1 MRTELLNYEGS
12 VLEDLI
18 NCEENRA
25 LILVPWLGAPEHL
38 ITKELKSRKKI
49 VDLTRGLIRS
59 SIPRKG
65 ESGYFNPGNTFHPDN
80 SGRIFIVNM
89 SKLPFLGIR
98 RVLSFF
104 HTLGFRQEEVSV
116 LFMTKSYEEASNENS
131 MNKQKYAEM
140 SIMENHV
147 FLANQLFEYC
157 FGETDH
163 VHGTPD
169 EMTRNADVIIADNR
183 FACEIVEQNGEFIQR
198 ISPRNYQIIPIKRSG
213 KIFPLKPLINSI
225 LALTKTGSPYTLDN
239 DLYSLNYNRNG
250 AEEFF
255 DKLDKFTEAR
265 KEDGRLMDENERWLQ
280 RTEEEKRFYKAE
292 QMRAR
297 IDLQKAIREL
307 PVRFP
312 LDQDKVFDLGDFF
325 RDEW

>member
-1 MRTELLNYEGS
+1 
-12 VLEDLI
+12 VLEDLC
-18 NCEENRA
+18 NCEENSA
-25 LILVPWLGAPEHL
+25 LILVPWLGTPVHL
-38 ITKELKSRKKI
+38 IMKQLKGRKKVI
-49 VDLTRGLIRS
+49 DLTRGFIRT

-65 ESGYFNPGNTFHPDN
+65 EGGYFGPGNAFHPDN
-80 SGRIFIVNM
+80 SGRIYIVNM

-116 LFMTKSYEEASNENS
+116 LFMTKSYEEASNENR
-131 MNKQKYAEM
+131 MNKQKYSEM

-147 FLANQLFEYC
+147 YLANQLFEYC
-157 FGETDH
+157 FGTTDH

-169 EMTRNADVIIADNR
+169 AMTRNADVIIADNR
-183 FACEIVEQNGEFIQR
+183 FAVDIAEQNGEFVEKK
-198 ISPRNYQIIPIKRSG
+198 SPRNYQIIPINRSG
-213 KIFPLKPLINSI
+213 KIFPLKPLIHSI
-225 LALTKTGSPYTLDN
+225 LALTKAGSPYTRDN
-239 DLYSLNYNRNG
+239 DLYSLNFNRNG

-255 DKLDKFTEAR
+255 EKLDKFTEAR
-265 KEDGRLMDENERWLQ
+265 KEDCRLMDENERWLQ
-280 RTEEEKRFYKAE
+280 RTDEEKKFYRAE
-292 QMRAR
+292 FIRAG

>member
-1 MRTELLNYEGS
+1 MRKELLNYEGS
-12 VLEDLI
+12 VLEDLG

-25 LILVPWLGAPEHL
+25 LILVPWLGTPVHL
-38 ITKELKSRKKI
+38 ILKVLKNRKKVI
-49 VDLTRGLIRS
+49 DLTRGFIRT

-65 ESGYFNPGNTFHPDN
+65 EGGYFGPGNTFHPDN
-80 SGRIFIVNM
+80 SGRIFVVNM

-116 LFMTKSYEEASNENS
+116 LFMTKSYEEASNENR
-131 MNKQKYAEM
+131 MNKQRYAEM

-147 FLANQLFEYC
+147 YLANQLFEYC
-157 FGETDH
+157 FGGTDYI
-163 VHGTPD
+163 HGTPE

-183 FACEIVEQNGEFIQR
+183 FAIEIVEHNGEFIPQNSLR
-198 ISPRNYQIIPIKRSG
+198 QYQMIPIKRSG

-225 LALTKTGSPYTLDN
+225 LALTKAGSPYTLDN
-239 DLYSLNYNRNG
+239 DLYRLNFSRNG

-255 DKLDKFTEAR
+255 EKLDKFENAR

-280 RTEEEKRFYKAE
+280 RTGDEKKFYQEEHI
-292 QMRAR
+292 RAR
-297 IDLQKAIREL
+297 IDMQKAIREL
-307 PVRFP
+307 PDWFP
-312 LDQDKVFDLGDFF
+312 LDQDKVFDWGDFF

>member
-1 MRTELLNYEGS
+1 MRAELLNYEGS

-38 ITKELKSRKKI
+38 ITKELKNRKKL
-49 VDLTRGLIRS
+49 VDITRGLIRT

-65 ESGYFNPGNTFHPDN
+65 EGGYFGPGNTFHPDN
-80 SGRIFIVNM
+80 SGRIYIVNM

-116 LFMTKSYEEASNENS
+116 LFMPKSYEEASNENS

-140 SIMENHV
+140 SVMENHV
-147 FLANQLFEYC
+147 YLANQLVEYC
-157 FGETDH
+157 LGTTDYI
-163 VHGTPD
+163 HGTPE

-183 FACEIVEQNGEFIQR
+183 FACEIVEQSGEFIQR

-239 DLYSLNYNRNG
+239 DLYRLDFDRKG

-255 DKLDKFTEAR
+255 EKLDKFTEAR

-280 RTEEEKRFYKAE
+280 RTGEEKKFYQAE
-292 QMRAR
+292 LMRAR

-307 PVRFP
+307 PVKFT
-312 LDQDKVFDLGDFF
+312 LDQDEVFTWSDIF